1 MKAEEESNARAS
13 SPCSV
18 FKLRFILIVVLVLT
32 VPGLGQRPSTSK
44 TQNSNR
50 GILLENLS
58 WDEAEQVLTPDRVV
72 VIALGAESKEHGR
85 HLQLNND
92 WVMAEYLKNRVLADT
107 PVVIAPTINY
117 SYHPAFLE
125 YPGST
130 SLESNT
136 ARDMVVEICRTLA
149 LHGPRRFYVLNTGIS
164 TIKPLSEAAKVL
176 SSESITLTYFDFDE
190 INDVVKQVQQE
201 SEGTHADEI
210 ETSMMLYI
218 APNTVRMSKAV
229 KDLHP
234 HHRGGLT
241 RDPNAA
247 EKTYSPTGAW
257 GDPTLATSD
266 KGQIVV
272 EATVKAILR
281 DIQNLQELPVNHVA
295 CRSSQQPQVASTSQQ
310 ISPVAAMH

>member
-1 MKAEEESNARAS
+1 MLVKAAEESKARAS
-13 SPCSV
+13 SPCSASRCV
-18 FKLRFILIVVLVLT
+18 LILLVV
-32 VPGLGQRPSTSK
+32 GLFTMQCFAQKPPASK

-58 WDEAEQVLTPDRVV
+58 WDEAEPILTPDRVV
-72 VIALGAESKEHGR
+72 VIPLGAESKEHGR

-92 WVMAEYLKNRVLADT
+92 WVMAEYLKKRVLAAA

-117 SYHPAFLE
+117 SYYPAFLE

-164 TIKPLSEAAKVL
+164 TIKPLSEAAKAL
-176 SSESITLTYFDFDE
+176 GSEGITMTYL
-190 INDVVKQVQQE
+190 VVKKVQQE
-201 SEGTHADEI
+201 PEGTHADEI

-218 APNTVRMSKAV
+218 AADNVRMSKAE

-241 RDPNAA
+241 RDPNATD
-247 EKTYSPTGAW
+247 KTDERERTYPHRSTCEGHPQRHPEPTRAYSASRCV
-257 GDPTLATSD
+257 L
-266 KGQIVV
+266 
-272 EATVKAILR
+272 LR
-281 DIQNLQELPVNHVA
+281 
-295 CRSSQQPQVASTSQQ
+295 
-310 ISPVAAMH
+310 

>member
-1 MKAEEESNARAS
+1 MKAAEESNARAS
-13 SPCSV
+13 SPCSA
-18 FKLRFILIVVLVLT
+18 FKLFFILLVVLVLT
-32 VPGLGQRPSTSK
+32 VPSLGQRSSTSK

-58 WDEAEQVLTPDRVV
+58 WDEAEQILTPNRVV

-92 WVMAEYLKNRVLADT
+92 WVMAEYLKTRVLAAA

-117 SYHPAFLE
+117 SYYPAFLE

-136 ARDMVVEICRTLA
+136 ARDMVLEICRTLA
-149 LHGPRRFYVLNTGIS
+149 LHGPRRFYVLNTGLS

-201 SEGTHADEI
+201 PEGTHADEI

-229 KDLHP
+229 KDLHAQ
-234 HHRGGLT
+234 HRGGLT

-257 GDPTLATSD
+257 GDPTLATRE
-266 KGQIVV
+266 KGRIVV

-281 DIQNLQELPVNHVA
+281 DIQNLQELP
-295 CRSSQQPQVASTSQQ
+295 
-310 ISPVAAMH
+310 

>member
-1 MKAEEESNARAS
+1 
-13 SPCSV
+13 
-18 FKLRFILIVVLVLT
+18 
-32 VPGLGQRPSTSK
+32 
-44 TQNSNR
+44 
-50 GILLENLS
+50 LENLS
-58 WDEAEQVLTPDRVV
+58 WDEAERILTPDRVV
-72 VIALGAESKEHGR
+72 VIALGAESKEHGK

-92 WVMAEYLKNRVLADT
+92 WVMAEYLKNRVLAAV

-117 SYHPAFLE
+117 SYYPAFLE

-149 LHGPRRFYVLNTGIS
+149 LHGSRRFYVLNTGIS

-190 INDVVKQVQQE
+190 IDHVVKQVQQE

-241 RDPNAA
+241 RDPNSA

-257 GDPTLATSD
+257 GDPTLATRE
-266 KGQIVV
+266 KGRIVV

-281 DIQNLQELPVNHVA
+281 DIQNLQELPVNRAA
-295 CRSSQQPQVASTSQQ
+295 CCSSPQLQMPSTSQQ
-310 ISPVAAMH
+310 VSAVAAMH